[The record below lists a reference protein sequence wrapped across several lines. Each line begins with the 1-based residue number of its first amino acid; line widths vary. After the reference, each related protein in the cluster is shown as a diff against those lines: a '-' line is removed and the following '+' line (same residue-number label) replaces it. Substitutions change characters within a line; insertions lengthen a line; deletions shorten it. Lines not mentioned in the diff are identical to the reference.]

1 MAMREDF
8 CVFILTHGR
17 PNRVHTHNTLLKA
30 GYTGKIYIVIDDE
43 DKTADEYRKQFGNKV
58 IQFCKRDVA
67 EWTDD
72 GDNFGIRGVVYA
84 RNVCWELA
92 RSVGVNLFIVLD
104 DDYVHFNIRFKSNG
118 ETCTGMI
125 HRHMDDVLN
134 AMLEFYEAIP
144 AASIAMSQGGD
155 WIGGGTPDK
164 RRLSRKAM
172 NTFICSTERP
182 FKFYG
187 HINEDVNAYVTEG
200 RKGVL
205 FFTVMQAFVNQ
216 PNTQLNSGG
225 LTEFYLDV
233 GTYVKSF
240 YSVMYAPSCVKIGQ
254 IGDPRDPH
262 YRIHHKINWHKA
274 VPKILGE
281 QHKKSDNRQSVSGNT
296 LNGS

>member
-1 MAMREDF
+1 MRDDF
-8 CVFILTHGR
+8 CAFILTHGR
-17 PNRVHTHNTLLKA
+17 PNRVHTYNTLLRA

-43 DKTADEYRKQFGNKV
+43 DKTADEYRKRFGDKV
-58 IQFCKRDVA
+58 IQFCKREVA

-104 DDYVHFNIRFKSNG
+104 DDYTHFNIRFKSNG
-118 ETCTGMI
+118 QTCTGMI
-125 HRHMDDVLN
+125 RSTMNETLSTL
-134 AMLEFYEAIP
+134 LEFYEATP
-144 AASIAMSQGGD
+144 SASIAMSQGGD

-205 FFTVMQAFVNQ
+205 FFTVMQVFVNQ
-216 PNTQLNSGG
+216 AVTQTQSGG

-262 YRIHHKINWHKA
+262 YRIHHKINWHNCA
-274 VPKILGE
+274 PKIIRE
-281 QHKKSDNRQSVSGNT
+281 HCKKSNAK
-296 LNGS
+296 